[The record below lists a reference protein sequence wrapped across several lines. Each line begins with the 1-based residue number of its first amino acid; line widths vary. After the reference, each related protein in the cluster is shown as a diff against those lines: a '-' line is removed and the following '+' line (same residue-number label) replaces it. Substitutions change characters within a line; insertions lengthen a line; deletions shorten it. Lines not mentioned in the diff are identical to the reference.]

1 MKHSK
6 FMHWLVVTAVLFFA
20 FASTVQA
27 GPKGPTIID
36 VAIQINSEGPF
47 TGQFD
52 TLIAAVEAS
61 DPIVLNTLSGNGQFT
76 VFAPTDDAFLQLS
89 LTPENITTL
98 SKAELTDILLYHVAR
113 GRRNS
118 NAVLGSKRI
127 RTLTGGFLFQDNGT
141 LTDKLDRKAK
151 IIVPDVFAAN
161 GVIHAIDAVVLPFL
175 PPKLPPPQTVD
186 FVDLARYAGLWYEI
200 ARYPLPF
207 DEDAVAVTATYTLNA
222 NGTVGV
228 LNQGRIG
235 TLDGPPTTIEGVA
248 ETVDATN
255 AKLLVEFNRPEL
267 AGIKFDYWVIDLGV
281 DYEYAVVS
289 SPSRGVLYI
298 LSRTSAVD
306 QQFYED
312 LVAYL
317 AQIGFNAARLELT
330 PQPGTDLPAAQKLKK
345 ICRDLKQRL
354 LRFFEAR
361 VSQDDFLQ

>member
-1 MKHSK
+1 MKRSK
-6 FMHWLVVTAVLFFA
+6 FIHCLVFTCTLIFA
-20 FASTVQA
+20 FASAVHA
-27 GPKGPTIID
+27 GPKGPTIVD
-36 VAIQINSEGPF
+36 VVNKLNTEGPF
-47 TGQFD
+47 TGEFD
-52 TLIAAVEAS
+52 TLNTALQWS
-61 DPIVLNTLSGNGQFT
+61 DPILSNTLSGNGQSTF
-76 VFAPTDDAFLQLS
+76 FAPTDDAFLQLS

-98 SKAELTDILLYHVAR
+98 SKSELTDILFYHVAP
-113 GRRNS
+113 GRRDS
-118 NAVLGSKRI
+118 TSVLKAQRI
-127 RTLTGGFLFQDNGT
+127 RTLNRGFLFQDNGT

-235 TLDGPPTTIEGVA
+235 TIDGPPTTIEGVA
-248 ETVDATN
+248 ETVDETN

-267 AGIKFDYWVIDLGV
+267 VGIQFDYWIVVLGV
-281 DYEYAVVS
+281 DYDYAVVS

-298 LSRTSAVD
+298 LSRTSTVE
-306 QQFYED
+306 QQFYD
-312 LVAYL
+312 ALVAYL
-317 AQIGFNAARLELT
+317 AQIGFNADRIVLT
-330 PQPGTDLPAAQKLKK
+330 PQP
-345 ICRDLKQRL
+345 
-354 LRFFEAR
+354 
-361 VSQDDFLQ
+361 